1 MDTKQGQ
8 NSIIEYLKARDPELM
23 DKVVSTFATCR
34 KLDFMSIKQSDI
46 MVLTP
51 EQAYE
56 YKGNEGDKYFK
67 IWMAGDKIAWCTW
80 ANSMIDSRF
89 RWNSKE
95 ADPEKQRDNTDILGN
110 EPYVSEFIKSWSAR
124 KKCTT
129 VYMFPF
135 AAFSEIKPTTK
146 SPKKDK
152 HIAVTEKK
160 EKASTEKSDG
170 QKIEK
175 LIDSLSELSK
185 SIAGD
190 LEMGWACNDDITD
203 FQNKLMRLKCLDETN
218 KMIPYFEQMSKD
230 WPQQKKKQSKDLITS
245 ILEFL
250 YK

>member
-95 ADPEKQRDNTDILGN
+95 TDPEKQRDNTDILGN

-129 VYMFPF
+129 VYMFPLF
-135 AAFSEIKPTTK
+135 RNKAHNKKPEKGQTYSCNREK
-146 SPKKDK
+146 GKGKYRKKLRAENRK
-152 HIAVTEKK
+152 TYRQSVRAVQIH
-160 EKASTEKSDG
+160 S
-170 QKIEK
+170 
-175 LIDSLSELSK
+175 
-185 SIAGD
+185 
-190 LEMGWACNDDITD
+190 
-203 FQNKLMRLKCLDETN
+203 RR
-218 KMIPYFEQMSKD
+218 P
-230 WPQQKKKQSKDLITS
+230 
-245 ILEFL
+245 
-250 YK
+250 